1 MIILDS
7 KTQLTVD
14 IIAKIAEGKISI
26 LNAAKLL
33 NKSRRTIERYLQKY
47 QKVGVQFIVHQ
58 NSGKSP
64 ANKVSDSV
72 KRAVQTLIKERYF
85 DVNLT
90 HLRELLNDN
99 EQIQVKRE
107 TLRSWTHE
115 IHHVKRAKRKRSKA
129 RKRRERMESPGLL
142 LQMDGSP
149 HRWFGDKKCRLI
161 AIIDDTTSEIHA
173 EFFKPET
180 TLGCLKV
187 LCDYIDKKGLFKTL
201 YVDRAG
207 IFAEPKRCNFSQMQ
221 RACNELGIEIIFSNL
236 PQGKG
241 RIGRSIDTFQD
252 RLIPELR
259 LNKIKDM
266 DSANRYL
273 QNVFIPTFWSNHIE
287 VISRNNISEFTVVPE
302 HINLDDVCVLKEYR
316 KIRNDHTFSYGNK
329 FYLIESPLK
338 HSIAKPKIEIRK
350 CRNEGF
356 NAYFAGRHLAVS
368 EVIEPSKPSM
378 ADLEIQKRIDAI
390 ELTEKLQNVTKAARI
405 SGCSRETIYKNRR
418 LLKEKG
424 LQALKRTFRKDHYHK
439 NRTDKEIEDVV
450 IAFSL
455 ENPHLGQAQVS
466 AQLKANYQIKLSPNG
481 VRYIW
486 LRENMNTSA
495 AKDSEIQ
502 IAARGSVGM
511 FYWLLTKA
519 YTDRVATKSLGN

>member
-7 KTQLTVD
+7 KAQLTVD
-14 IIAKIAEGKISI
+14 IMSKVAVDKISI
-26 LNAAKLL
+26 INAAKLL
-33 NKSRRTIERYLQKY
+33 NKSRRTIERYLQKH
-47 QKVGVQFIVHQ
+47 QKVGIYFVVHK

-64 ANKVSDSV
+64 ANKTSDAI
-72 KRAVQTLIKERYF
+72 KRTVQSLIKEKYY
-85 DVNLT
+85 DVNLS
-90 HLRELLNDN
+90 HLKELLDDN

-107 TLRSWTHE
+107 TLRSWAHE
-115 IHHVKRAKRKRSKA
+115 IHHVKRAKRRRSKV

-149 HRWFGDKKCRLI
+149 HRWFGDKKSCLI
-161 AIIDDTTSEIHA
+161 AMIDDATSEIHA
-173 EFFKPET
+173 EFFKSET

-187 LCDYIDKKGLFKTL
+187 LRDYIDKKGLFKTL

-207 IFAEPKRCNFSQMQ
+207 IFGGPKRCNFSQMQ
-221 RACNELGIEIIFSNL
+221 RACNELGIEIIFANS

-241 RIGRSIDTFQD
+241 RIERSFDTFQD
-252 RLIPELR
+252 RLIPEFR
-259 LNKIKDM
+259 LNKVNDM

-273 QNVFIPTFWSNHIE
+273 QNVFIPTFWHNHIE
-287 VISRNNISEFTVVPE
+287 VISKNNTSEFTSVPE

-338 HSIAKPKIEIRK
+338 HSIAKQKIEIRT
-350 CRNEGF
+350 CRDDGF
-356 NAYFAGRHLAVS
+356 IAYFAGRHLAVS
-368 EVIEPSKPSM
+368 EVIEPTKPSM
-378 ADLEIQKRIDAI
+378 MDLEVQKKIDAI
-390 ELTEKLQNVTKAARI
+390 ELAENLKNVSEAARI

-424 LQALKRTFRKDHYHK
+424 PQALKRTFRQNHHHK

-455 ENPHLGQAQVS
+455 ENPHLGQVQVS
-466 AQLKANYQIKLSPNG
+466 AQLKAIYHIELSPNG
-481 VRYIW
+481 VRYVW
-486 LRENMNTSA
+486 VRENMNTSA
-495 AKDSEIQ
+495 
-502 IAARGSVGM
+502 
-511 FYWLLTKA
+511 L
-519 YTDRVATKSLGN
+519 RVQRSKSRLEVA